1 MKVICHK
8 NAVDLKI
15 WDPSPFGDAF
25 FFKAEAPVA
34 AGISKVNT
42 YAENKEFPIEAS
54 HQDEGFGFKTDQ
66 KGSQQSFEGIG
77 SLASQTT

>member
-1 MKVICHK
+1 M
-8 NAVDLKI
+8 
-15 WDPSPFGDAF
+15 
-25 FFKAEAPVA
+25 
-34 AGISKVNT
+34 NT